1 MQCKYHQIILG
12 RTCEWSL
19 WKGGRFIEVLF
30 KTGSAILEQCSIKTV
45 IALLLIGKPY
55 RGRNILDA
63 NVDLLNIKTFVLNL
77 IYPSL

>member
-1 MQCKYHQIILG
+1 M
-12 RTCEWSL
+12 L

-30 KTGSAILEQCSIKTV
+30 KTVSAILEQCSTKTV
-45 IALLLIGKPY
+45 ITLLLIGRPY

-77 IYPSL
+77 IYPSS